1 MNQKYILLELAI
13 ENEDLDLFFQGSGI
27 YSLGD
32 NKFYPVKRS
41 VMADE
46 AMDIIYSYYKETL
59 NESIV
64 EKVEKCIYEL
74 LSYKTGKGI
83 YKAFEILASIM
94 KSEKEKKSTF
104 VCNTRELC
112 RTVEESV
119 ANNAERLKNIRE
131 NESASISGGMYELI
145 HSENIYYY
153 KKYGFLIIRSA
164 SGGEIENIRKYMSR
178 EFGLKDERLER
189 AIDKITC
196 YRDICEESLYWIN
209 NQCFVDD
216 SRCLKIE
223 GFSAKKLCEMT
234 YLKPI
239 GAYNYLVSLR
249 NNPQIA
255 LENLKRGLPRK

>member
-13 ENEDLDLFFQGSGI
+13 ANDDLDLFFQGSGI

-46 AMDIIYSYYKETL
+46 AMDIIYNYYKETL

-64 EKVEKCIYEL
+64 EEVEKCIKEL

-94 KSEKEKKSTF
+94 KNEKEGKATF

-112 RTVEESV
+112 MTVEESV
-119 ANNAERLKNIRE
+119 ANNAGKLKNIRE

-145 HSENIYYY
+145 HTENDYYY
-153 KKYGFLIIRSA
+153 KKYGFKVVW
-164 SGGEIENIRKYMSR
+164 EKE
-178 EFGLKDERLER
+178 
-189 AIDKITC
+189 
-196 YRDICEESLYWIN
+196 
-209 NQCFVDD
+209 
-216 SRCLKIE
+216 
-223 GFSAKKLCEMT
+223 
-234 YLKPI
+234 
-239 GAYNYLVSLR
+239 
-249 NNPQIA
+249 
-255 LENLKRGLPRK
+255 

>member
-13 ENEDLDLFFQGSGI
+13 ANDDLDLFFQGSGI

-46 AMDIIYSYYKETL
+46 AMDIIYNYYKETL

-64 EKVEKCIYEL
+64 EEVEKCIHEL

-94 KSEKEKKSTF
+94 KNEKEGKATF

-112 RTVEESV
+112 MTVEESV
-119 ANNAERLKNIRE
+119 ANNAGKLKNIRE

-145 HSENIYYY
+145 HTENDYYY
-153 KKYGFLIIRSA
+153 KKYGFKCKFCSNGTPI
-164 SGGEIENIRKYMSR
+164 
-178 EFGLKDERLER
+178 LK
-189 AIDKITC
+189 
-196 YRDICEESLYWIN
+196 SSVHS
-209 NQCFVDD
+209 F
-216 SRCLKIE
+216 
-223 GFSAKKLCEMT
+223 
-234 YLKPI
+234 
-239 GAYNYLVSLR
+239 
-249 NNPQIA
+249 
-255 LENLKRGLPRK
+255 